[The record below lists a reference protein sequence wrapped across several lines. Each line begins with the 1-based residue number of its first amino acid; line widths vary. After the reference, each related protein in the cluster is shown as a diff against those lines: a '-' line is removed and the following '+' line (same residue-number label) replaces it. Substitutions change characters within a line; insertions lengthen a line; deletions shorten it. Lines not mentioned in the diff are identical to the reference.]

1 MKGLPLKLMCKAKL
15 NFCRGRE
22 GGKMKNPSIVGLWI
36 LLETCSH
43 IILDREKVNVISP
56 ICISFLDKILSHL
69 LKTLSMNENRVENCM
84 KFKFSFE
91 VYELITVLLSAK
103 LFTDLILILS
113 SEIYC
118 TVCVLVSIILVA
130 FSSLYVPFPKLLLV
144 FMKMTF
150 L

>member
-118 TVCVLVSIILVA
+118 TCQYYFQLVA

-144 FMKMTF
+144 LMKITF

>member
-84 KFKFSFE
+84 KFKFSCE

>member
-1 MKGLPLKLMCKAKL
+1 
-15 NFCRGRE
+15 
-22 GGKMKNPSIVGLWI
+22 
-36 LLETCSH
+36 
-43 IILDREKVNVISP
+43 
-56 ICISFLDKILSHL
+56 
-69 LKTLSMNENRVENCM
+69 M

-144 FMKMTF
+144 LMKITF
-150 L
+150 LQKPESGDPSESKDVQDNEGEEENTEEDNGQFRC

>member
-1 MKGLPLKLMCKAKL
+1 M
-15 NFCRGRE
+15 R
-22 GGKMKNPSIVGLWI
+22 LWI

-103 LFTDLILILS
+103 LLHCFDFNTELRDLLYSVCTCQYYFGSIL
-113 SEIYC
+113 
-118 TVCVLVSIILVA
+118 
-130 FSSLYVPFPKLLLV
+130 
-144 FMKMTF
+144 
-150 L
+150 